1 MNEKIKTLIHAIMSA
16 TSNCALYSESHASVD
31 RFITKAMESLEE
43 IFSEMDVIEF
53 MIVEND
59 LVVNRSP
66 FKDEGIFIGK
76 FIKKLRHKGITRLDI
91 HKGINRTE
99 MVRLIVFLGRQHRKL
114 PSLPHVKTGIVD
126 VVLGAGDTGDIDTGV
141 EELTSEQIER
151 FKEITSGISP
161 FKELSVAGIEEIVI
175 KFIITMKREGALLR
189 LLSPVKSYS
198 EYTYTHA
205 TNVAVLSMFQA
216 ECLGLDDEFVHEIGI
231 AGLLHDVGKLFVS
244 REVLEKKGRLTEEE
258 FEEIKRHTIYG
269 ALYLSK
275 NDSLPQVAAIASLE
289 HHMGFDGRGYP
300 AFRLSRRRQ
309 HLGSQIIQIADFFD
323 ALRSRRPYKRDWD
336 VKETLVIMK
345 EASNRQ
351 FNPVLVESFARNIL
365 RAIKG

>member
-1 MNEKIKTLIHAIMSA
+1 
-16 TSNCALYSESHASVD
+16 
-31 RFITKAMESLEE
+31 AMECLEE

-66 FKDEGIFIGK
+66 FKDEGLFVGR

-91 HKGINRTE
+91 HKGIKRAE
-99 MVRLIVFLGRQHRKL
+99 MVKLIAFLSRQHRKV

-126 VVLGAGDTGDIDTGV
+126 VVLGVGGDTGDMETGL
-141 EELTSEQIER
+141 EELSSEQIER
-151 FKEITSGISP
+151 FKEITSGVSP
-161 FKELSVAGIEEIVI
+161 FKELSIAGIEEIVI
-175 KFIITMKREGALLR
+175 KFLVTMKREGALLR

-216 ECLGLDDEFVHEIGI
+216 ECLGLGDEFVHEIGI

-244 REVLEKKGRLTEEE
+244 REVLEKKGRLTDEE

-275 NDSLPQVAAIASLE
+275 NDSLPQIAAIASLE
-289 HHMGFDGRGYP
+289 HHLGFDGRGYP
-300 AFRLSRRRQ
+300 AFRLVRRRQ
-309 HLGSQIIQIADFFD
+309 HLCSQIVQIADFFD

-336 VKETLVIMK
+336 VKKTLVIMK

-351 FNPVLVESFARNIL
+351 FNPVLVESFARNLL
-365 RAIKG
+365 RALKG